1 MPSTAVSDAESVV
14 AKMMSDRNRIF
25 ILKFF
30 IILYYI
36 ENQSN
41 AKIIKLENYLLFLFF
56 CELGFCSTSCSL
68 SNAFH
73 AYDGYEGS
81 FTGWLIPYVEPSYK
95 LTIKD
100 DDYPHKTGNYYVI
113 ATEVEFGSKGGSKKV
128 TIRRRI

>member
-1 MPSTAVSDAESVV
+1 M
-14 AKMMSDRNRIF
+14 F

-56 CELGFCSTSCSL
+56 GELGFCSTSCSL

-73 AYDGYEGS
+73 AYDGYEGTL
-81 FTGWLIPYVEPSYK
+81 TGWLVPRVKAGESVRLIDRKRDETS
-95 LTIKD
+95 I
-100 DDYPHKTGNYYVI
+100 YYV
-113 ATEVEFGSKGGSKKV
+113 TDVEVEFGQNGAKRKV
-128 TIRRRI
+128 SLGRRLG

>member
-56 CELGFCSTSCSL
+56 GELGFCSTSCSL

-73 AYDGYEGS
+73 AYDGYEGTL
-81 FTGWLIPYVEPSYK
+81 TGWFVPRVKAGESVRLIDRKRDE
-95 LTIKD
+95 
-100 DDYPHKTGNYYVI
+100 TGIYYV
-113 ATEVEFGSKGGSKKV
+113 TDVEVEFGQNGAKRKV
-128 TIRRRI
+128 SLGRRLG